1 MWEKHQ
7 SEWMGIIPFYKGL
20 NRVIKFIY
28 GGPNII
34 YFFAKA
40 SLWYD
45 NRSKLAVIKVNFCCC
60 ESTTEQCF
68 ALDH

>member
-34 YFFAKA
+34 YFLQKPL
-40 SLWYD
+40 SGM
-45 NRSKLAVIKVNFCCC
+45 
-60 ESTTEQCF
+60 TT
-68 ALDH
+68 APN